1 MVVDAHS
8 PHVIYIRLL
17 GYMLP
22 HWQMFAVSIV
32 TMVILAATQPAVSA
46 LLKPMLDGSF
56 VHKDLA
62 VVNATAI
69 LLVVIFFIRGVCGY
83 LGAITMEHVAGH
95 IVGNE
100 HRQPMCL
107 LIG

>member
-1 MVVDAHS
+1 MFAVSIVTMVWRPYAALD
-8 PHVIYIRLL
+8 
-17 GYMLP
+17 
-22 HWQMFAVSIV
+22 WQMFAVSIV

-95 IVGNE
+95 IVMETANICQWGS
-100 HRQPMCL
+100 
-107 LIG
+107 I